1 MSGHVAGAQLAG
13 DVATCA
19 VVVALLD
26 ICAEL
31 GNYCGEHG
39 NCQPGL
45 AIALVSGARI
55 SCGVSG
61 PLVASPLPT
70 VI

>member
-1 MSGHVAGAQLAG
+1 MLPAHNWLVTLQLALWLLLSLISVQSWEIT
-13 DVATCA
+13 VASTA
-19 VVVALLD
+19 IVNQV
-26 ICAEL
+26 
-31 GNYCGEHG
+31 
-39 NCQPGL
+39 L

>member
-1 MSGHVAGAQLAG
+1 MLPAHNWLVTLQLALWLLLSLISVQSWEIT
-13 DVATCA
+13 VASTA
-19 VVVALLD
+19 IVNQV
-26 ICAEL
+26 
-31 GNYCGEHG
+31 
-39 NCQPGL
+39 L
-45 AIALVSGARI
+45 AIAFVSGARI